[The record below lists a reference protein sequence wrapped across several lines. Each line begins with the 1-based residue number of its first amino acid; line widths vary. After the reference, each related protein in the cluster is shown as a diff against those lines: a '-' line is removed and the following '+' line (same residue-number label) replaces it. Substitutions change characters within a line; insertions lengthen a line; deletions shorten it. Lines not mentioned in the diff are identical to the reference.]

1 METYYILILENIKMQ
16 YFFIEKFLIYG
27 NCFQKLKCFQFPK
40 NHNAKTFIICVTLD
54 SATSEKKWKI
64 FLSLLIHLLFVII
77 N

>member
-27 NCFQKLKCFQFPK
+27 NCFQFPK